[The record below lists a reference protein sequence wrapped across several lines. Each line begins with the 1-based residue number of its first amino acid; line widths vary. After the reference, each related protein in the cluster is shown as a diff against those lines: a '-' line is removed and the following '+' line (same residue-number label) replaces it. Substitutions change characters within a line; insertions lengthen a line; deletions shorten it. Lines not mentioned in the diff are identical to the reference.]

1 MEIILCL
8 STLETYNFVG
18 FDGGNGQMRKHFIHF
33 RLDKYNKSHKN
44 KSNILAY
51 SYVI

>member
-1 MEIILCL
+1 MGRKV
-8 STLETYNFVG
+8 VG

-44 KSNILAY
+44 KSNIWL
-51 SYVI
+51 ILM